1 MYEALTVVKFKDSK
15 YNSGYEGLGDV
26 GNYCVAGSK
35 FLLGMLK
42 KILKIVVKVV
52 QGYKRT

>member
-1 MYEALTVVKFKDSK
+1 MSSSRTVSTTVVTRDW
-15 YNSGYEGLGDV
+15 GAEDV
-26 GNYCVAGSK
+26 GKYCVAGSK